1 MASLDHIIVLMME
14 NHSFDRMLGA
24 LLPQRPDGGG
34 IKGTAGNNWN
44 DDTSATAIPP
54 IRHVMAT
61 TTTRLI
67 QPDPMHDLSDVLKQ
81 IGDPNDPNRGYV
93 TNYAATYPTTTR
105 PQRQEI
111 MGYYDDGGGDVVPN
125 LHTLAKQYTICD
137 RWFSSL
143 PGPTFANRVFMH
155 TGTSKGYTTNS
166 PSNDWDQ
173 MSIYDLLGDNQISWG
188 IYYGDMS
195 STVLLQPVPLFAY
208 TMRHFWTLAKGPA
221 ANVPQYCFLEPNY
234 GVYRKASE
242 NDQHPMSDVVAGD
255 QFIRDVYNAIRAN
268 TQLWQSSLLV
278 IIYDEHGGFYDHVP
292 QPATVPP
299 DNHRDGSGFNFDKL
313 GVRAPAVLVSPWLDQ
328 GVISDTFDHT
338 SVLKFL
344 IEQFGLAKTLLG
356 DRVADTTTNT
366 FTKHLRKSLRST
378 YGLLPQT
385 NQELIAVP
393 DNLPPSDLQK
403 TLIDLGQH
411 LATQISD
418 PTVRNTLTAQPTDP
432 SPRAQGRLA
441 VEQFEAFLTDRAKQ
455 RPVSIANMTGA
466 VAAKP
471 RKAKARKTTPHKTK
485 ARKAQPRK
493 TKPRKAKGGK
503 KSRPKK

>member
-1 MASLDHIIVLMME
+1 
-14 NHSFDRMLGA
+14 
-24 LLPQRPDGGG
+24 
-34 IKGTAGNNWN
+34 
-44 DDTSATAIPP
+44 
-54 IRHVMAT
+54 
-61 TTTRLI
+61 
-67 QPDPMHDLSDVLKQ
+67 
-81 IGDPNDPNRGYV
+81 
-93 TNYAATYPTTTR
+93 
-105 PQRQEI
+105 
-111 MGYYDDGGGDVVPN
+111 
-125 LHTLAKQYTICD
+125 
-137 RWFSSL
+137 
-143 PGPTFANRVFMH
+143 
-155 TGTSKGYTTNS
+155 
-166 PSNDWDQ
+166 
-173 MSIYDLLGDNQISWG
+173 
-188 IYYGDMS
+188 
-195 STVLLQPVPLFAY
+195 
-208 TMRHFWTLAKGPA
+208 
-221 ANVPQYCFLEPNY
+221 
-234 GVYRKASE
+234 
-242 NDQHPMSDVVAGD
+242 
-255 QFIRDVYNAIRAN
+255 
-268 TQLWQSSLLV
+268 
-278 IIYDEHGGFYDHVP
+278 
-292 QPATVPP
+292 VPP

-313 GVRAPAVLVSPWLDQ
+313 GVRVPAVLVSPWLDQ

-344 IEQFGLAKTLLG
+344 IEQFGLAKSLLG

-418 PTVRNTLTAQPTDP
+418 PTVRNTLTAQPIDP